1 MAKRK
6 PDTFKPKS
14 NEYKHQPVNFA
25 PTGNLSGRSTSFFNK
40 KRKDIPDESIV
51 VKYKPLFVK
60 RFDNVTATDIKIQKK
75 YALDL
80 ISEAVNIKKKYLVMK
95 QKGKLTQ
102 TILHTDRVYYVYR
115 GKKLI
120 GKCSIREQR
129 TFRGTHL
136 IYIFSTRHRISVR
149 KNSRLDKKRT
159 PKKMIYKGGK

>member
-6 PDTFKPKS
+6 PNKPKS
-14 NEYKHQPVNFA
+14 TGYKHQPVNFS
-25 PTGNLSGRSTSFFNK
+25 PTANLGGTQVSFFK
-40 KRKDIPDESIV
+40 QDRKEVSDESIV

-136 IYIFSTRHRISVR
+136 IYIFSTRHRTAIR
-149 KNSRLDKKRT
+149 RNSRLDKKRT